1 MTTQAVI
8 FDMDGT
14 LLDTL
19 ADLADASNRMLAAHG
34 YPTHAVDD
42 YRWFVGDG
50 STMLIKRALPPGRR
64 SPETIRICL
73 QEFISDYNQ
82 SWDRK
87 TVAYPGIVELLD
99 ALQDRKIKLSVVT
112 NKPQHFA
119 DQMASHYFPNIPFNP
134 IFGQRDGIPIK
145 PDPAQAL
152 AAAEQMQTEPANC
165 MFVGDSAVDMET
177 AQRAGMQPVGA
188 SWGYRTK
195 SELRK
200 AGADKIIDHP
210 SALRSLIADSG

>member
-1 MTTQAVI
+1 MTTHAVI
-8 FDMDGT
+8 FDLDGT

-19 ADLADASNRMLAAHG
+19 ADLADAANRVLAAHG
-34 YPTHAVDD
+34 YPIHAVDD

-50 STMLIKRALPPGRR
+50 SSTLIKRALPPDRR
-64 SPETIRICL
+64 SPQTVRTCL
-73 QEFISDYNQ
+73 EQFISDYNQ
-82 SWDRK
+82 NWDRK
-87 TVAYPGIVELLD
+87 TVAYTGIVELLD
-99 ALQDRKIKLSVVT
+99 ALIDRKIKLSVVT
-112 NKPQHFA
+112 NKPHRFA
-119 DQMASHYFPNIPFNP
+119 DQMVAHYFADIPFNP
-134 IFGQRDGIPIK
+134 IFGQRDGIPKK

-152 AAAEQMQTEPANC
+152 TAAQQMQVAPANC

-188 SWGYRTK
+188 GWGFRTI

-210 SALRSLIADSG
+210 MALRSLIAGGG